1 MEQAFSPFWP
11 CIAPHVKLPCAV
23 CETVFARRRFHRLIF
38 ALSSFLRL
46 FILFFF
52 FVRFVSFLPASMVG
66 YGRAHGVGLGASA
79 KPTAH
84 LSAENERGVSGER
97 KEEVRRAREPHHRH
111 QSGFSHDKQSS
122 VFFFFFFSLRLS
134 KLFYRSIL
142 SLFFFFV
149 GWCVCVCAI

>member
-1 MEQAFSPFWP
+1 
-11 CIAPHVKLPCAV
+11 
-23 CETVFARRRFHRLIF
+23 
-38 ALSSFLRL
+38 
-46 FILFFF
+46 
-52 FVRFVSFLPASMVG
+52 MVG

-122 VFFFFFFSLRLS
+122 VFFFFSFLPSRVEALLPFYSLS
-134 KLFYRSIL
+134 
-142 SLFFFFV
+142 FFFFF
-149 GWCVCVCAI
+149 CVCVYVCVRLKRKPGQHIQASKKESIYMYFYVHSVIVP